1 MKHPIKEVIDLAG
14 FNQLEA
20 SRALGISQP
29 LLSYRMRKE
38 IEGSIEQ
45 SIEMAKTLRV
55 KQYEIIAPDY
65 SLKVKIKL

>member
-14 FNQLEA
+14 FNQIEA

-55 KQYEIIAPDY
+55 KQYEIVAAGY

>member
-20 SRALGISQP
+20 SKALGISQP

-45 SIEMAKTLRV
+45 SIEMAKTLGV